1 MLQGIQI
8 SFDSRTVRWSALP
21 VGAGVFD
28 LFSTLTVPVDA
39 AEFRSS
45 RRAMARAVGV
55 DPDAFEQGWS
65 RSWRERYDGT
75 YPTIHACV
83 RSVCTAI
90 GARVDATA
98 IGRAAQIRIESE
110 RRTLQP
116 RVDAV
121 DTLNRLRA
129 LGLQT
134 ALISN
139 CSPEVPALWMTTP
152 LVQVID
158 EPLFSSVEGLIKPD
172 PAIYVRACERLGVDA
187 RECVYVGDGES
198 QELTGA
204 ERVGMR
210 AVLIKTPRDRA
221 RSHGS
226 ERDTWQGEAIEALS
240 ELPGLVTG
248 AGSAASG

>member
-1 MLQGIQI
+1 M
-8 SFDSRTVRWSALP
+8 T
-21 VGAGVFD
+21 VGAVVFD

-39 AEFRSS
+39 AEFTSS
-45 RRAMARAVGV
+45 RRAMALAVGV
-55 DPDAFEQGWS
+55 DPDAFAQGWS

-75 YPTIHACV
+75 YPTIQACV
-83 RSVCTAI
+83 RRVCTAI

-110 RRTLQP
+110 RRTLRP
-116 RVDAV
+116 RADAV

-152 LVQVID
+152 LVQAID
-158 EPLFSSVEGLIKPD
+158 KPLFSCVEGLIKPD
-172 PAIYVRACERLGVDA
+172 PANLFAYLRACERLGVDA
-187 RECVYVGDGES
+187 RECVYVGDGGS

-210 AVLIKTPRDRA
+210 AVLIRTPHDRA
-221 RSHGS
+221 GSHGS
-226 ERDTWQGEAIEALS
+226 ERDTWQGEAIEALG
-240 ELPGLVTG
+240 ELPGLIG
-248 AGSAASG
+248 GDGSAASG

>member
-1 MLQGIQI
+1 MTERGQG
-8 SFDSRTVRWSALP
+8 SSSAARL
-21 VGAGVFD
+21 GAVVFD

-39 AEFRSS
+39 AEFTSS
-45 RRAMARAVGV
+45 RRAMAMAVGV
-55 DPDAFEQGWS
+55 DPDAFAQGWS

-83 RSVCTAI
+83 RRVCIAM

-110 RRTLQP
+110 RRTLRP
-116 RVDAV
+116 RADAV

-152 LVQVID
+152 LVQAID
-158 EPLFSSVEGLIKPD
+158 EPLFSCVEGLIKPG
-172 PAIYVRACERLGVDA
+172 PAIYLRACERLGVDA
-187 RECVYVGDGES
+187 RDCVYVGDGGS

-210 AVLIKTPRDRA
+210 AVLIRTPHDRA
-221 RSHGS
+221 GSHGS
-226 ERDTWQGEAIEALS
+226 ERDTWQGEAIEDLG
-240 ELPGLVTG
+240 ELPGLIAG
-248 AGSAASG
+248 AGSAVSG